1 MSLDTYTIAA
11 PNRIRRVM
19 ATRMRKSAAEI
30 PQVTLQATTDARRLV
45 SLAASGRGPG
55 EPRITVTV
63 HLLHVI
69 ASVLSR
75 HARINS
81 CVVEGETR
89 LFNIVNLGVATATR
103 HGLVVPV
110 IRDAAALPA
119 PEIAARLS
127 SLRERAESG
136 TLQLADMV
144 DATFTV
150 TNLGAFGVQHFN
162 PLINPPQVAILGV
175 GAITR
180 RLHPLDDGTTT
191 VRHELP
197 LSLTFDHAAVDGAE
211 AATFLHDATASIERY
226 PAP

>member
-1 MSLDTYTIAA
+1 MSPDTYTVAA
-11 PNRIRRVM
+11 PGRIRRVM
-19 ATRMRKSAAEI
+19 ATRMRQSATEI
-30 PQVTLQATTDARRLV
+30 PQVTLQAKADAGQLV
-45 SLAASGRGPG
+45 GQAADRSRG

-63 HLLHVI
+63 HLLHII
-69 ASVLSR
+69 AGVLSR

-89 LFNIVNLGVATATR
+89 LFGVVNLGVATATR

-110 IRDAAALPA
+110 IREAAALSA

-150 TNLGAFGVQHFN
+150 TNLGPYGVQHFN

-175 GAITR
+175 GAITAR
-180 RLHPLDDGTTT
+180 IHPLDDSRTT
-191 VRHELP
+191 VRQELP
-197 LSLTFDHAAVDGAE
+197 LSLTFDHAAVDGTE
-211 AATFLHDATASIERY
+211 AARFLHDAVTSIEHY
-226 PAP
+226 PVR

>member
-1 MSLDTYTIAA
+1 MSPDTYTVAA

-19 ATRMRKSAAEI
+19 AVRMRQSATEI
-30 PQVTLQATTDARRLV
+30 PQVTLQAAADAGPLV
-45 SLAASGRGPG
+45 SLAADRGPA

-69 ASVLSR
+69 AGVLSR
-75 HARINS
+75 HTRVNS

-89 LFNIVNLGVATATR
+89 LFDVVNLGVATATR

-110 IRDAAALPA
+110 IRDAAALSV

-127 SLRERAESG
+127 SLRERAQSG

-150 TNLGAFGVQHFN
+150 TNLGAYGVQHFN

-175 GAITR
+175 GAIAP
-180 RLHPLDDGTTT
+180 RLHPLGDGTTV
-191 VRHELP
+191 VRQELP
-197 LSLTFDHAAVDGAE
+197 LSLTFDHAAIDGAE
-211 AATFLHDATASIERY
+211 AATFLRDAVASIERY